1 MQQRVLGATA
11 CVQASSMNQPGIK
24 QLPRSYVCPAHGERS
39 PAVGC
44 AGGCGPTWPSGFYRT
59 TTSVA
64 QAHNTSL
71 ELLTHAL
78 KHLVSAI
85 HALSYALG
93 GLGPQF
99 QPLAEAFVKL
109 KRQKKKTKNP
119 TTKNKNNKNKHNL
132 QPAGF
137 EEQFSGTFPK
147 QTMRKYHLPLRGSQ
161 QSSGDSEMERRD
173 VTWVAEDQGRSS

>member
-24 QLPRSYVCPAHGERS
+24 QLPRSYMCPAHGERS

-44 AGGCGPTWPSGFYRT
+44 AGGCGPTWPSGFYGT

-85 HALSYALG
+85 RALSYALG

-109 KRQKKKTKNP
+109 KRKTNKQKKPTKTN
-119 TTKNKNNKNKHNL
+119 TICNL
-132 QPAGF
+132 QDLKSSFLAH
-137 EEQFSGTFPK
+137 SLSK
-147 QTMRKYHLPLRGSQ
+147 Q
-161 QSSGDSEMERRD
+161 
-173 VTWVAEDQGRSS
+173 